1 MVKKSIGRYSK
12 YLRPITILVD
22 VLLLSFWIKHC
33 LSDTTSLPL
42 LFIIAAVVAAW
53 SVIAVYTKYY
63 EVYRFTKLIQI
74 ARKLLVQFLLLTLFI
89 LAFLGVFSG
98 DIHVEKTAWFL
109 FFASATI
116 GAAKYGIFLS
126 LKVFRKRFK
135 GNQRKVFIIG
145 QDKISNELARLFNNQ
160 KEYGYNLIAQF
171 PALTN
176 DKIIKAKIEEQ
187 KPDEIYLSLKE
198 VNSKQIQEAI
208 LFCDNNFINLKY
220 IPSKKEILSNPAKV
234 EYYGYIPIIPE
245 HRTPLELYPNKVIKR
260 LFDIV
265 FSMIIVIF
273 VMSWLFPIVAL
284 IIKLESKGPVFFK
297 QKRNG
302 LYFEEFE
309 CLKFRSM
316 VVNEQADLLQAQKN
330 DARITKFGKFLR
342 KTSIDEMP
350 QFINVLLGDMSV
362 CGPRPHMLTFTNQYA
377 SDIDRYKVRH
387 FVKPGITGM
396 AQTHG
401 YRGEIECKSDIVNRI
416 KYDLFYIENW
426 SLLLDIKIIFL
437 TVKNAMMGD
446 KKAY

>member
-1 MVKKSIGRYSK
+1 MVKKHVGRYSK
-12 YLRPITILVD
+12 YLRPITVAADI
-22 VLLLSFWIKHC
+22 LLLSFWLSYF
-33 LSDTTSLPL
+33 LSDYLNDILFVLLPTAL
-42 LFIIAAVVAAW
+42 AWII
-53 SVIAVYTKYY
+53 IAVYSKYY
-63 EVYRFTKLIQI
+63 EVYRYTKLIQI
-74 ARKLLVQFLLLTLFI
+74 ARKLFVQFLLLSL
-89 LAFLGVFSG
+89 
-98 DIHVEKTAWFL
+98 FL
-109 FFASATI
+109 FAYMGLFSDRVLNREIFLTLLCSLLSI
-116 GAAKYGIFLS
+116 SIVKYSIFLS

-135 GNQRKVFIIG
+135 GNQRKVIIIG
-145 QDKISNELARLFNNQ
+145 KDNISNDLAALFDNQ
-160 KEYGYNLIAQF
+160 KEYGYKLLRQF
-171 PALTN
+171 NQTDHYA
-176 DKIIKAKIEEQ
+176 DIEQYIKEI
-187 KPDEIYLSLKE
+187 KPDEIYLSLQDRS
-198 VNSKQIQEAI
+198 SKQIHEAI

-245 HRTPLELYPNKVIKR
+245 HKTPLELYPNKVIKR
-260 LFDIV
+260 TFDLV
-265 FSMIIVIF
+265 FSLTILIL

-309 CLKFRSM
+309 CYKFRSM
-316 VVNEQADLLQAQKN
+316 VVNEDADILQAQKN
-330 DARITKFGKFLR
+330 DARITRFGKFLR

-350 QFINVLLGDMSV
+350 QFFNVLMGEMSV

-377 SDIDRYKVRH
+377 ADIDRYKVRH

-401 YRGEIECKSDIVNRI
+401 YRGEIECKRDIVNRI

-426 SLLLDIKIIFL
+426 SLLLDLKIIFL
-437 TVKNAMMGD
+437 TVKNALIGD

>member
-12 YLRPITILVD
+12 YLRPITIFVD
-22 VLLLSFWIKHC
+22 VLLLSFWINHC

-42 LFIIAAVVAAW
+42 LFIILAVVAAW
-53 SVIAVYTKYY
+53 SIIAVYTKYY

-74 ARKLLVQFLLLTLFI
+74 ARKLLLQFLLLTLFV

-98 DIHVEKTAWFL
+98 DIHIEKTAWFL
-109 FFASATI
+109 VFTSTTI
-116 GAAKYGIFLS
+116 GLAKYGIFLS
-126 LKVFRKRFK
+126 LKVFRKRFR

-145 QDKISNELARLFNNQ
+145 QDKNSNELATLFNNQ

-176 DKIIKAKIEEQ
+176 DKIIKEKIEEQ
-187 KPDEIYLSLKE
+187 KPDEIYLSLKD
-198 VNSKQIQEAI
+198 VSSKQIQEAI
-208 LFCDNNFINLKY
+208 LYCDNNFINLKY
-220 IPSKKEILSNPAKV
+220 IPSKKEILSNPSKV

-245 HRTPLELYPNKVIKR
+245 HKTPLELYPNKLIKR
-260 LFDIV
+260 LFDIF
-265 FSMIIVIF
+265 FSMIIVVF

-330 DARITKFGKFLR
+330 DVRITKFGKFLR

-437 TVKNAMMGD
+437 TIKNAMMGD